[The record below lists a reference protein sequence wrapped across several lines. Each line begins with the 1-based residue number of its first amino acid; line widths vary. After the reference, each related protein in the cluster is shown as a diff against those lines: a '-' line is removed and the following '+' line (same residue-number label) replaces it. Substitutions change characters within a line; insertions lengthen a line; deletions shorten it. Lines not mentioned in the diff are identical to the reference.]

1 MFIFIDDERLPEH
14 VTWVK
19 LPKPKEWHVCRSYNG
34 FVKLI
39 ESLKEPPAFI
49 TFDHDLG
56 LPKDGSRE
64 RTGNDCAKALI
75 NVLVD
80 KHWKMP
86 GVQIHSQNPV
96 GKRNILATLEA
107 GEKWVKISSSSLTFN
122 KRPDRIQ

>member
-1 MFIFIDDERLPEH
+1 MFIFIDDERLPAD

-19 LPKPKEWHVCRSYNG
+19 LPKPPEWVVCRSYNG
-34 FVKLI
+34 FVRLI
-39 ESLKEPPAFI
+39 ESLKAPPAFI

-64 RTGNDCAKALI
+64 RNGVDCAKALI

-86 GVQIHSQNPV
+86 GIQIHSQNPV
-96 GKRNILATLEA
+96 GKKNINDTLDF
-107 GEKWVKISSSSLTFN
+107 GEKWVKISSSSLSFKN
-122 KRPDRIQ
+122 KGIIV